1 MKCLLPLLVVLLL
14 TFSCKPEQ
22 GQKDSNQTTS
32 TTKLEI
38 EIEEEMKSVE
48 KVVYKTAS
56 GKSIELII
64 HEKSSGLSDF
74 TIVALDFAN
83 SKDSLTI
90 KDSDPLQQ
98 VMVEDLDGN
107 GYDELYLITTSS
119 GSGSYGSIFGFA
131 SNQDLSLTTIYV
143 PEITENDVQLDGS
156 FFGYM
161 GHDSIYSNENKMF
174 RKYPI
179 FKEGDPNC
187 CPTGGDKT
195 LSYRLRAGEASWVL
209 EINHSIIQ

>member
-1 MKCLLPLLVVLLL
+1 MKPILPLLVILLL

-22 GQKDSNQTTS
+22 GQKDSNQTTN

-38 EIEEEMKSVE
+38 DIEEEIESV
-48 KVVYKTAS
+48 KNVVYKTAT

-64 HEKSSGLSDF
+64 TKKSSGLSDF

-83 SKDSLTI
+83 SKDSLGI
-90 KDSDPLQQ
+90 KDSEPLQQ

-119 GSGSYGSIFGFA
+119 GSGSYGSVFGFA

-143 PEITENDVQLDGS
+143 PGITENDVQLDGP

-161 GHDSIYSNENKMF
+161 GHDSIYSNEGEIF

-179 FKEGDPNC
+179 YKEGDPNC

-195 LSYRLRAGEASWVL
+195 LGYQLRAGEASWIL
-209 EINHSIIQ
+209 EIKDSIIQ

>member
-1 MKCLLPLLVVLLL
+1 MKRLLPLFIVLLL

-22 GQKDSNQTTS
+22 GQKDSNQTISTS
-32 TTKLEI
+32 KLEI
-38 EIEEEMKSVE
+38 EIDEEIKSVE
-48 KVVYKTAS
+48 KVVYKTAT

-64 HEKSSGLSDF
+64 HKKSSGLNDF

-83 SKDSLTI
+83 GKDSLGI
-90 KDSDPLQQ
+90 MDSEPLQQ
-98 VMVEDLDGN
+98 VMVEDLDSN

-143 PEITENDVQLDGS
+143 PEITENDVQLDGP
-156 FFGYM
+156 FYGYM
-161 GHDSIYSNENKMF
+161 GHDSIYSNEGKIY

-179 FKEGDPNC
+179 YKEGDPNC

-195 LSYRLRAGEASWVL
+195 LGYELKAGEASWIL

>member
-1 MKCLLPLLVVLLL
+1 MKPALLILIILLM

-22 GQKDSNQTTS
+22 GQKDSNQTTN

-38 EIEEEMKSVE
+38 EFKEEIKSVE
-48 KVVYKTAS
+48 KAVYKTAT

-64 HEKSSGLSDF
+64 HKKSSGLNDF
-74 TIVALDFAN
+74 TIIALDFTN

-98 VMVEDLDGN
+98 VLVEDLDSN

-161 GHDSIYSNENKMF
+161 GHDSIYSNESKIY
-174 RKYPI
+174 RKYPL

-187 CPTGGDKT
+187 CPTGGDRT
-195 LSYRLRAGEASWVL
+195 LSYQLKAGEASWIL
-209 EINHSIIQ
+209 EIKK

>member
-1 MKCLLPLLVVLLL
+1 
-14 TFSCKPEQ
+14 
-22 GQKDSNQTTS
+22 
-32 TTKLEI
+32 LEI
-38 EIEEEMKSVE
+38 EFKEEIKSVE
-48 KVVYKTAS
+48 KAVYKTAT

-64 HEKSSGLSDF
+64 HKKSSGLNDF
-74 TIVALDFAN
+74 TIIALDFTN

-98 VMVEDLDGN
+98 VLVEDLDSN

-161 GHDSIYSNENKMF
+161 GHDSIYSNESKMF
-174 RKYPI
+174 RKYPL

-187 CPTGGDKT
+187 CPTGGDRT
-195 LSYRLRAGEASWVL
+195 LSYQLKAGEASWIL
-209 EINHSIIQ
+209 EIKK